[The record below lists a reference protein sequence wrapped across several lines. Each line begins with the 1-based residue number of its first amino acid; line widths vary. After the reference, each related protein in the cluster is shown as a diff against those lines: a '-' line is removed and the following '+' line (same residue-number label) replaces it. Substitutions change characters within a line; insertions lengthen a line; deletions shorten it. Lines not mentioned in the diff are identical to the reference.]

1 LKRASLQ
8 LLPFAKMRASGAF
21 ACHLPTPPIMRTFQ
35 LWPLVAACVAFIGIL
50 PATAQQAAS
59 NAAPPQLEIL
69 EEGEEPAVTIRPPE
83 QKQNISEK
91 RAAGGRV
98 TEIRVESGN
107 STYYMQPD
115 QTGGNQAG
123 GLRAP
128 QWEIFRFDLK
138 RTDEAAKA
146 ADVPPPAPTNAP
158 PAK

>member
-1 LKRASLQ
+1 
-8 LLPFAKMRASGAF
+8 
-21 ACHLPTPPIMRTFQ
+21 MRTFQ
-35 LWPLVAACVAFIGIL
+35 LWPLVAACTAFTGIL
-50 PATAQQAAS
+50 PAAAQQEQAAS

-69 EEGEEPAVTIRPPE
+69 EEGEEPAVTIRPPQ

-98 TEIRVESGN
+98 TEIRVESNN

-123 GLRAP
+123 GLRGP

-138 RTDEAAKA
+138 RTDEAVKT
-146 ADVPPPAPTNAP
+146 ADVPPPPDTTNAP

>member
-1 LKRASLQ
+1 
-8 LLPFAKMRASGAF
+8 
-21 ACHLPTPPIMRTFQ
+21 MRTFQ
-35 LWPLVAACVAFIGIL
+35 LWPLVAACAAFTGIL
-50 PATAQQAAS
+50 PAAAQQAAS

-98 TEIRVESGN
+98 TEIRVENGN

-115 QTGGNQAG
+115 QAG

-138 RTDEAAKA
+138 RTDDAAKA
-146 ADVPPPAPTNAP
+146 ADVPPPPAPTNAP